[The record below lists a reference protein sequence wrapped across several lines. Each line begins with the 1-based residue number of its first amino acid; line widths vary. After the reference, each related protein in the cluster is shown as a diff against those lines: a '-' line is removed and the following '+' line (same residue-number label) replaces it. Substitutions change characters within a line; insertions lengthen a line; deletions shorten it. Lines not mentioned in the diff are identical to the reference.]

1 MTEKTA
7 TEHRLTSLES
17 AVERLNERFGFM
29 ERATWWL
36 IGAGTGVGA
45 LATAVASG
53 VLKRLAT

>member
-17 AVERLNERFGFM
+17 AVDKLGERLGFM

-45 LATAVASG
+45 LATAMVSG
-53 VLKRLAT
+53 VLKRLAG